1 MVAFGQCFTLD
12 ADFVNVTA
20 TWWRGRDSI
29 QKNHA
34 YLLGIIE
41 RTDIAGITM
50 PPQSHGI
57 FKATTLTFKST
68 ELRFLRPDVG
78 IARVAWQITGDA
90 RTPQPRNGLLMLVVT
105 NNDGRWLI
113 AAVQNT
119 EIARTVK

>member
-1 MVAFGQCFTLD
+1 
-12 ADFVNVTA
+12 
-20 TWWRGRDSI
+20 
-29 QKNHA
+29 
-34 YLLGIIE
+34 
-41 RTDIAGITM
+41 M
-50 PPQSHGI
+50 PPQSHNI

-78 IARVAWQITGDA
+78 IARGAWQITGDA

-113 AAVQNT
+113 AAMQNT